1 MKKISL
7 TISILIIAFSS
18 IAKIPSI
25 ALLKIETLNTPLTNQ
40 EIRSLVQ
47 LELEKTELFDV
58 YNLQD
63 LDAELIK
70 NELSSNFC
78 YDKSCLL
85 EKGKILKVNFI
96 LSGQIEKIQ
105 DKIIFKFRLVNID
118 SAEISKSSLDIY
130 DLSYSHFN
138 LQLMLTMKKFLN
150 QPYDLTLYNELK
162 SVDDFDAMRKKSYAY
177 PTKLEGPRTG
187 LAYIDGNIGKRILAP
202 KEQGGLYSI
211 PLFTVFAYQ
220 KEIQYFSKSSMQS
233 LFQFN
238 FSIAGLEKGIF
249 SPGLTIING
258 YRFSKIG
265 IEIGFGPSIGILPQ
279 AEGYYDDEGT
289 WNLKKDWKLKDSQG
303 NPVANPYKIKR
314 EFDTRGTYELNA
326 GLMLAAGYCIRAGSL
341 NIPLNAYFVPS
352 LNGNRY
358 GFSVGFVKGSN

>member
-1 MKKISL
+1 MKKITFCISL
-7 TISILIIAFSS
+7 FLISILTM
-18 IAKIPSI
+18 AKIPSI
-25 ALLKIETLNTPLTNQ
+25 AVLKIETLNTPLNSY

-47 LELEKTELFDV
+47 LELEKTELYDV

-63 LDAELIK
+63 LDAALEK
-70 NELSSNFC
+70 NNLSINFC
-78 YDKSCLL
+78 YDQKCLL
-85 EKGKILKVNFI
+85 EKGKSLNVNYV

-105 DKIIFKFRLVNID
+105 DKIIFKFRMVNID
-118 SAEISKSSLDIY
+118 SGEITKSSLDIY
-130 DLSYSHFN
+130 DLSYTHFN
-138 LQLMLTMKKFLN
+138 LQLMLSMKKFLN
-150 QPYDLTLYNELK
+150 QPYDIALYNELK
-162 SVDDFDAMRKKSYAY
+162 SVDDFDVLRKKSYAF

-187 LAYIDGNIGKRILAP
+187 LAYIDGKIGKRILAP

-220 KEIQYFSKSSMQS
+220 KEIQYFSKTSMQS

-238 FSIAGLEKGIF
+238 FSISGLEKGLF

-265 IEIGFGPSIGILPQ
+265 LELGFGPSLGILPI
-279 AEGYYDDEGT
+279 AEGYYDNNGN
-289 WNLKKDWKLKDSQG
+289 WNLKKDWNEKDSQG
-303 NPVANPYKIKR
+303 NPVSNPNKIVK
-314 EFDTRGTYELNA
+314 EFDTRGTYQLNA

-341 NIPLNAYFVPS
+341 NIPINAYFVPS

-358 GFSVGFVKGSN
+358 GLSVGFVKGSN